1 MQFNVNC
8 LTDAARFY
16 VLGLTLDNMEIIVN
30 VPADRVAFALEV
42 LRNLTFVE
50 SARPKRAAKAKPVEM
65 DTTDYLLSSP
75 ANVERLR
82 LAYEQFDRGEGVKFS
97 LPAE

>member
-1 MQFNVNC
+1 
-8 LTDAARFY
+8 
-16 VLGLTLDNMEIIVN
+16 MELIVN

-50 SARPKRAAKAKPVEM
+50 SVRPKRVAKAKPAEM

-75 ANVERLR
+75 ANAERLR
-82 LAYEQFDRGEGVKFS
+82 LAYEQFDRGEIIAFTP
-97 LPAE
+97 PAE